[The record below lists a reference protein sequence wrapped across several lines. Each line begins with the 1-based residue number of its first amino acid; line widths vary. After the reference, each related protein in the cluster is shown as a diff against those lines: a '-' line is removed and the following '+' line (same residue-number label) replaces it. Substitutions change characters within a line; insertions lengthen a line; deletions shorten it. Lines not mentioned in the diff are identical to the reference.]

1 METASINF
9 RVDKELKKKFDEL
22 AQQLGMNAS
31 TALNVFMR
39 QFVSYGGFPFPVT
52 TMSDKERKERVFAEK
67 MDQIFL
73 SMKEGHAEIHDLKE
87 I

>member
-52 TMSDKERKERVFAEK
+52 TMSDKERKEREKKKK
-67 MDQIFL
+67 MDQMFL